1 MHPLITPAIGQIFWG
16 GLVFLILL
24 FLLKKFAWKPML
36 TAVNDREKSIQES
49 IDLAEKTKAEM
60 ESLKAQNEDLLKEAR
75 AERDKMIKEA
85 SETAKKM
92 KEEAVEEG
100 KAQQAKIIA
109 DAQKVINA
117 EKAAAITELKTQVAS
132 LSLEIAEK
140 VIKGEL
146 ASDDKQKALAEQIAN
161 DISLN

>member
-1 MHPLITPAIGQIFWG
+1 MSLITPAFGQIFWG

-24 FLLKKFAWKPML
+24 FLLAKLAWKPVL
-36 TAVNDREKSIQES
+36 SAVKNREEGIRES
-49 IDLAEKTKAEM
+49 IELAAKTKAEM
-60 ESLKAQNEDLLKEAR
+60 ETLKAQNEELLKEAR
-75 AERDKMIKEA
+75 IERDKMISEA

-92 KEEAVEEG
+92 IAEAKEEG
-100 KAQQAKIIA
+100 KAQQAKIVE

-117 EKAAAITELKTQVAS
+117 EKAAAISELKTQVAS